1 LPAFVGFSP
10 AAFVVIVVVPW
21 LLVGIPLFLVS
32 RARSSAYGVSR
43 VVARLLQK
51 EGAFGLRNGTTGV
64 KKLVLAELPIL
75 VVIVL
80 LPVISVLG
88 PVLGA
93 ARWAKGQIQEVFARC
108 CATAKDDAA
117 DDDNPKREDT
127 GSSVSAAKDDADART
142 MERTVSTM
150 ISEQGELMLK
160 VGMVTCFSSVMFMA
174 WFSGNYGTP
183 TRNRLHLSRE
193 FR

>member
-32 RARSSAYGVSR
+32 RARSSTYGVNR
-43 VVARLLQK
+43 VVSRLLQK
-51 EGAFGLRNGTTGV
+51 EGSFGLRNGTSGV

-88 PVLGA
+88 PVLA
-93 ARWAKGQIQEVFARC
+93 AARC
-108 CATAKDDAA
+108 CATASDSS
-117 DDDNPKREDT
+117 RGDT
-127 GSSVSAAKDDADART
+127 GSSVSAAENDADAR
-142 MERTVSTM
+142 MERKVSTM

-183 TRNRLHLSRE
+183 TRNR
-193 FR
+193 